1 MKKFVIAAIA
11 ALLAAALPL
20 AAGCTDAYKKYADRI
35 NENADFELGFLK
47 NSEMWDL
54 SLLVHEDGWFG
65 AEAYYNSGYTDGDMH
80 YVKYIVTAYPDYADG
95 GAYVTQ
101 IICTDPEVTFF
112 NGCTIGDCE
121 EMFDY
126 LSEQGFEITNTDDVP
141 CSVTTAGQGSL
152 KITRELEKSVGFY
165 YEVSNREGIDF

>member
-80 YVKYIVTAYPDYADG
+80 YVKY
-95 GAYVTQ
+95 
-101 IICTDPEVTFF
+101 
-112 NGCTIGDCE
+112 
-121 EMFDY
+121 
-126 LSEQGFEITNTDDVP
+126 LSLIH
-141 CSVTTAGQGSL
+141 
-152 KITRELEKSVGFY
+152 I
-165 YEVSNREGIDF
+165 

>member
-11 ALLAAALPL
+11 TLLTAALPL

-101 IICTDPEVTFF
+101 IICTDPEVKFF
-112 NGCTIGDCE
+112 NGCTINDCNA
-121 EMFDY
+121 MFDY
-126 LSEQGFEITNTDDVP
+126 LSEQGFEITNTDDYP
-141 CSVTTAGQGSL
+141 CSVTTAVKGSL
-152 KITRELEKSVGFY
+152 KITRELEKSVRFY
-165 YEVSNREGIDF
+165 YEVSNRDGINF